1 MRRSSCLALLC
12 VLWLSGGMPAVAG
25 EPADIHSITQRIS
38 ELRNKLDAFRGVQP
52 AAPAESTAG
61 EKAAQPAG
69 SAAKGLAVGKTTSAE
84 PGKPVSLDGEKLVLL
99 PPTDE
104 PAANASPEGE
114 SSAIEHR
121 QGVKMTV
128 LFHDEAPAAKPAL
141 PAPTSATPA
150 ANRR

>member
-12 VLWLSGGMPAVAG
+12 VLALSGGVPAVAG
-25 EPADIHSITQRIS
+25 EPADIHAITQRIS
-38 ELRNKLDAFRGVQP
+38 ELRNKLDVFRGVQP
-52 AAPAESTAG
+52 AVPAESEAKD
-61 EKAAQPAG
+61 KAAQPAG
-69 SAAKGLAVGKTTSAE
+69 TAAKGLTVGKAASAE
-84 PGKPVSLDGEKLVLL
+84 PAKPASLDGEKLVLL

-128 LFHDEAPAAKPAL
+128 LFHDDVTPAPAPSPKAGNPSGS
-141 PAPTSATPA
+141 PS
-150 ANRR
+150 RR

>member
-12 VLWLSGGMPAVAG
+12 VLALSGGVPAVAG
-25 EPADIHSITQRIS
+25 EPADIHAITQRIT

-52 AAPAESTAG
+52 AAPAEAASND
-61 EKAAQPAG
+61 KAAQSAG
-69 SAAKGLAVGKTTSAE
+69 AAAKGLTVGKAASAE
-84 PGKPVSLDGEKLVLL
+84 AAKPASLDGEKLVLL

-121 QGVKMTV
+121 QDVKLTV
-128 LFHDEAPAAKPAL
+128 LFHDDA
-141 PAPTSATPA
+141 APTTSRSPGTGKPT
-150 ANRR
+150 NSTSRR